1 MTITVHS
8 SQRPKLIDVT
18 AIESTQGGRK
28 VYTFTLTCRELDN
41 IIEPRTRQDV
51 IQQGAIQEAN
61 RRYDPKHASTIQ
73 QYLFERQNWVLG
85 AELVA
90 IDPKAIVFKPY
101 QDEHGEPTSVGRLVI
116 YMDDKNLLRLFDG
129 QHRRGAI
136 ANLIKEDF
144 EEELEVFKR
153 ELADLRAELTE
164 SDDVVATEAAI
175 LRKEEDIAERESKK
189 ERFERDSL
197 TIILY
202 AEGELTAV
210 RQMFSDAANAKPQE
224 AITRA
229 RFDQRDAFNL
239 AAFEIAHT
247 SQLLKGR
254 IDMERSAVSQT
265 SENLISFNQLATM
278 LKTIEFGY
286 YGRISKTRN
295 AELLADYSE
304 VVNCGVDFFD
314 EFLPAAIQ
322 EFDLL
327 LSEEMTSENIPD
339 HRQIS
344 FSFNVTVLRVLA
356 GCYHAWGTENREA
369 LAEFLRAQHLEKG
382 RQRNAIL
389 VKSGLVAP
397 SANTPQA
404 RRQEVQGAIRY
415 IIEEA
420 RKYQNSQQDG

>member
-1 MTITVHS
+1 MTITINSVHRPTLIAVPGAIRS
-8 SQRPKLIDVT
+8 S
-18 AIESTQGGRK
+18 QGGRE
-28 VYTFTLTCRELDN
+28 VYTFTLTCRDLDN
-41 IIEPRTRQDV
+41 KIEERTRPDV
-51 IQQGAIQEAN
+51 IQEAN
-61 RRYDPKHASTIQ
+61 RRYDPKHAATIQ
-73 QYLFERQNWVLG
+73 QYLCETDSWVLG
-85 AELVA
+85 AELLA
-90 IDPKAIVFKPY
+90 IAPEAINFTPY
-101 QDEHGEPTSVGRLVI
+101 LDDTGQPSAIGHLVI
-116 YMDDKNLLRLFDG
+116 YEDAKQLLRLFDG

-144 EEELEVFKR
+144 AGYLE
-153 ELADLRAELTE
+153 
-164 SDDVVATEAAI
+164 I
-175 LRKEEDIAERESKK
+175 LRKELNDLTTELDEASNVPATKAAIQAKK
-189 ERFERDSL
+189 EEIADLESRFDRFMNDSL

-202 AEGELTAV
+202 AEGELGAV

-239 AAFEIAHT
+239 AADEVSNS

-265 SENLISFNQLATM
+265 SEKLLSFNQLATT
-278 LKTIEFGY
+278 LKTLGFGY
-286 YGRISKTRN
+286 YGRISRTRN
-295 AELLADYSE
+295 AELLGDYSE
-304 VVNCGVDFFD
+304 VVSCGLDFFD
-314 EFLPAAIQ
+314 EFLPAAVE

-327 LSEEMTSENIPD
+327 LSEEMTTEDIPD
-339 HRQIS
+339 ERQNS
-344 FSFNVTVLRVLA
+344 FAFNATVLRVLA
-356 GCYHAWGTENREA
+356 GCYHAWSAENRGA
-369 LAEFLRAQHLEKG
+369 LTEFLRAQHFEKG

-389 VKSGLVAP
+389 VKAGLVAP